1 MPVDPPA
8 LQRARR
14 LVATLLAGH
23 PSVQLGSLTRDLE
36 RLDRDDAIAPGE
48 IAIGRGVDVR
58 LASRL
63 LRERG
68 YYRCGWNGGSGLHRE
83 PVYSLGHR
91 PD

>member
-14 LVATLLAGH
+14 LIATLLNGIA
-23 PSVQLGSLTRDLE
+23 SVQLGSVTRDLE
-36 RLDRDDAIAPGE
+36 RLDDREPIAPGE

-58 LASRL
+58 LAARL

-68 YYRCGWNGGSGLHRE
+68 FVRSGWNGGHGLHRE
-83 PVYSLGHR
+83 PVYSLGHH